1 MIFGY
6 VRVSSDGQTN
16 GTSPAEQETKCRAI
30 ATLRGAGPYD
40 FALYRDDDVSGKIP
54 LGERPQGREMLA
66 TAQAGDTI
74 VASKLDRMFRNTLDA
89 LQMLQVFRD
98 RKIDIILA
106 DLSAEPITG
115 EGVGKLV
122 FGLMA
127 MFADFERD
135 RINVRTAEG
144 RRAKRL
150 KGGLVSGPPPYG
162 FSVSGRGKES
172 MLVPHP
178 AEQEVVDAI
187 LDLHDHLPL
196 YRLMKELERRGHLD
210 RNGKPFS
217 ITQIKRI
224 HAYHTRE
231 KDGDR
236 AEARGMP
243 LVRAGARADVE
254 LEHI

>member
-6 VRVSSDGQTN
+6 VRVSTDGQSN
-16 GTSPAEQETKCRAI
+16 GTSPEEQERKCRAI
-30 ATLRGAGPYD
+30 AALRGAGPYD
-40 FALYRDDDVSGKIP
+40 FQLYRDDDVSGKIP
-54 LGERPQGREMLA
+54 LAERPSGREMLA
-66 TAQAGDTI
+66 VAKPSDTI

-89 LQMLQVFRD
+89 LQMLQIFKE

-150 KGGLVSGPPPYG
+150 KGGLVGGKPPYG
-162 FSVSGRGKES
+162 FAVEGRGKVA
-172 MLVPHP
+172 MLVPNP
-178 AEQEVVDAI
+178 AEQEPVRVI
-187 LDLHDHLPL
+187 LDLTSQMKP
-196 YRLMKELERRGHLD
+196 YRLMKELEARGYRD
-210 RNGKPFS
+210 RLGKPFNLM
-217 ITQIKRI
+217 QIKRVVK
-224 HAYHTRE
+224 YHTETPDARE
-231 KDGDR
+231 
-236 AEARGMP
+236 A
-243 LVRAGARADVE
+243 
-254 LEHI
+254 